1 MTDIK
6 YEIIEKI
13 GVLSTSASGWTKE
26 LNLVSWNE
34 REPKFDLRSWS
45 ADRNRRGKGITLSA
59 EELLALKAVLNKIE
73 W

>member
-6 YEIIEKI
+6 FELIEKI

-34 REPKFDLRSWS
+34 QAPKYDLREWS
-45 ADRNRRGKGITLSA
+45 PDRERRGKGVTLTK
-59 EELLALKAVLNKIE
+59 EELAKLKELLEKLVG
-73 W
+73 